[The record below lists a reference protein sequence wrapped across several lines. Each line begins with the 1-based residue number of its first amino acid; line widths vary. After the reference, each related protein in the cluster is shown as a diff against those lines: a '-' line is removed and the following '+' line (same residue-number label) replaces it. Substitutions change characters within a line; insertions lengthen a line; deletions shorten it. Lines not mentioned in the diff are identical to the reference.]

1 MYHFVSWLE
10 KIRFTTTNDRA
21 VWSEGRRHSTTK
33 SNWRET
39 PGAVW
44 KSAHL
49 IIISFF
55 VYIFVNLFEN
65 LVHYNIGKFSNRETH
80 FELPTK
86 KDWLKIII
94 VMIVFALLQG
104 ILTFYFNNII
114 H

>member
-1 MYHFVSWLE
+1 MYYLL
-10 KIRFTTTNDRA
+10 
-21 VWSEGRRHSTTK
+21 
-33 SNWRET
+33 SN
-39 PGAVW
+39 
-44 KSAHL
+44 KSARL
-49 IIISFF
+49 VLISFL

-86 KDWLKIII
+86 IDWLKIIV

-104 ILTFYFNNII
+104 FLTVYLNRYTFA

>member
-1 MYHFVSWLE
+1 MYDLVS
-10 KIRFTTTNDRA
+10 T
-21 VWSEGRRHSTTK
+21 
-33 SNWRET
+33 
-39 PGAVW
+39 

-86 KDWLKIII
+86 KDWLKIVI

-104 ILTFYFNNII
+104 FLTFYFNNII